1 MRQLLL
7 ASLTLIGGAFAT
19 AAWSAPGEYW
29 EVTAKMEMPG
39 MPMAMPATTT
49 KVCIAKGAEKNPPPS
64 KDCEMSDI
72 KVSGNKTSW
81 RVRCNQNGEIMTG
94 SGEMSGTPDKSEGTM
109 HLSGKSGGQAF
120 DMTMKHQSR
129 RLGGSCDSEELAN
142 KMKDQSNK
150 MKEQMC
156 DTSKFKSTAEWLGS
170 ASILLND
177 QTCPGKK
184 APLCDAVRRDAVRE
198 AAVYRLLVVTEKNN
212 GGLVTKACGLN
223 MEATTGAVCKTLSR
237 SNVDALAPYCP
248 AEAKAY
254 RVAARRKACEG
265 RSYTSKADL
274 GKCLGGDATGEVED
288 ELVKPQAKSK
298 TGTVK
303 PDDADDDAQFK
314 TRQSKPQS
322 DSPNPAGAVLESAKK
337 LKGLFGL

>member
-1 MRQLLL
+1 MNKFLLVAL
-7 ASLTLIGGAFAT
+7 SIVASAFAPT
-19 AAWSAPGEYW
+19 AWSAPGEYW
-29 EVTAKMEMPG
+29 EVTTKMEMPG

-49 KVCIAKGAEKNPPPS
+49 KVCIAKGAEKNPPPN
-64 KDCEMSDI
+64 KDCEMMDV

-129 RLGGSCDSEELAN
+129 RLGGSCDSEELVN

-156 DTSKFKSTAEWLGS
+156 DTSKFKSTVEWVNS
-170 ASILLND
+170 AGLLLND

-184 APLCDAVRRDAVRE
+184 APLCDAVRRDAVRD
-198 AAVYRLLVVTEKNN
+198 AAVYRQLVLTEKNN
-212 GGLVTKACGLN
+212 GGLVSKACGLN
-223 MEATTGAVCKTLSR
+223 MEAATGAICKTLGR
-237 SNVDALAPYCP
+237 GNLDALAPYCP

-254 RVAARRKACEG
+254 REAVRKKNCEG
-265 RSYTSKADL
+265 RSYTSRADL
-274 GKCLGGDATGEVED
+274 SKCLGGEATGEAED
-288 ELVKPQAKSK
+288 EPVRPQARGKA
-298 TGTVK
+298 GAVK
-303 PDDADDDAQFK
+303 PDDDADDTQFK